1 MSLPLL
7 LAQFGLEFYVLMIF
21 LAIVVIIILSIVG
34 KFVSLWFQAFVS
46 GTPIALF
53 NIIGMSLRKI
63 PPRVIVNARINAYK
77 AGLKQIEAND
87 LETHYLAG
95 GRVLDVVAAMI
106 AAEKANIPLT
116 WKQST
121 AIDLAGRDILD
132 AVRTSVNPK
141 VIDCPQEIGQ
151 YIAAVSKDGVQL
163 LCRARV
169 TVRTNLSQ
177 LVGGATEDTVIARV
191 GEGIVNAIGMAETHA
206 EVLAAPQ
213 KISQLVLDK
222 GLDAQTAF
230 EILSIDIADINIGEN
245 IGARLRADRAESDK
259 RIAQARAEERR
270 AMAVAMERENIAKVE
285 DMRAHLVE
293 AEAQVPAAIAEAFRK
308 GNLGIM
314 DYYRMKNVQADTKM
328 RESIA
333 SSPEEEEGNPP
344 TT

>member
-1 MSLPLL
+1 MNLSHLL
-7 LAQFGLEFYVLMIF
+7 TQLGLEFYVLIIF
-21 LAIVVIIILSIVG
+21 LAIVVIIILAIVG
-34 KFVSLWFQAFVS
+34 KFISLWFQAFVS

-63 PPRVIVNARINAYK
+63 PPRVIVNARINSYK
-77 AGLKQIEAND
+77 AGLKQIEVND

-95 GRVLDVVAAMI
+95 GKVLEVVAAMI

-116 WKQST
+116 WKQAT

-141 VIDCPQEIGQ
+141 VIDCPQDPGQ
-151 YIAAVSKDGVQL
+151 YISAVSEDGVQL

-191 GEGIVNAIGMAETHA
+191 GEGIVNAIGMSKTHA

-213 KISQLVLDK
+213 RITELVLNK

-259 RIAQARAEERR
+259 RIAQAKAEERR

-293 AEAQVPAAIAEAFRK
+293 AEAKVPAAIAEAFRK

-314 DYYRMKNVQADTKM
+314 DYYRMRNVQADTKM

-333 SSPEEEEGNPP
+333 SPPEDEGGPP
-344 TT
+344 PNG